1 MERGVNSGMPLY
13 GLTKGR
19 QPNAERI
26 RMTEKT
32 TSQAEHGNP
41 GWQALRKRQKGK
53 NRTSKLEAQ
62 TPKVKPKRIS
72 PYLKGQTTERKKGE
86 RENLKP
92 QTSNQRER
100 ETSKVEQQRGKRG
113 KGKTSN
119 LKSQISNQR
128 GRETSKVE
136 QQRGKKGKG
145 KPQTSNLKSQIKG
158 GGKPQRSNNR
168 EEKGGKENLKP
179 QTSNLKSKIW

>member
-26 RMTEKT
+26 RMTEKS
-32 TSQAEHGNP
+32 TSQAEDGNP
-41 GWQALRKRQKGK
+41 GWQALRKRQEGK

-72 PYLKGQTTERKKGE
+72 PYLKGRTTER
-86 RENLKP
+86 
-92 QTSNQRER
+92 
-100 ETSKVEQQRGKRG
+100 KRG

-119 LKSQISNQR
+119 LK
-128 GRETSKVE
+128 
-136 QQRGKKGKG
+136 
-145 KPQTSNLKSQIKG
+145 PQIKG

-168 EEKGGKENLKP
+168 EEKGGKGKP
-179 QTSNLKSKIW
+179 QTSNLKSKGEGNLKGRTTERKKGGRENLKPQISNQRERETSKVE

>member
-100 ETSKVEQQRGKRG
+100 ETSKVEQQRGK
-113 KGKTSN
+113 
-119 LKSQISNQR
+119 
-128 GRETSKVE
+128 
-136 QQRGKKGKG
+136 KGKG

>member
-32 TSQAEHGNP
+32 TSQAEYGNP

-92 QTSNQRER
+92 QTSNLKSKGEGNLKGRTTERKKGER
-100 ETSKVEQQRGKRG
+100 E
-113 KGKTSN
+113 N
-119 LKSQISNQR
+119 L
-128 GRETSKVE
+128 
-136 QQRGKKGKG
+136 
-145 KPQTSNLKSQIKG
+145 KPQTSNLKSQIK
-158 GGKPQRSNNR
+158 
-168 EEKGGKENLKP
+168 
-179 QTSNLKSKIW
+179 